1 MAESDRPTPASSPKA
16 QVPPALSL
24 SKGALRVKDM
34 AVDLASDLA
43 HGYRRST
50 RFFKMRAA
58 AVGAFAV
65 LSLLTLWLA
74 CPSGGPANSLGAEV
88 QLSEEVLGTQILVWN
103 GSGRIWTDV
112 TLTLDG
118 GWRWQTPT
126 FRDGQRLVIAVSR
139 FSRDG
144 AAAPANLKPR
154 TLTIEC
160 RQGSATAP
168 LAAKGP

>member
-1 MAESDRPTPASSPKA
+1 MADSDRPTAASSPRA
-16 QVPPALSL
+16 QVPPALGL
-24 SKGALRVKDM
+24 SKGAHRVKDL

-58 AVGAFAV
+58 AVGIWAV
-65 LSLLTLWLA
+65 ISLLTLWLA
-74 CPSGGPANSLGAEV
+74 CPSGGPSNSLGAEV
-88 QLSEEVLGTQILVWN
+88 QLSEELLGTQILVWN

-154 TLTIEC
+154 ALTIEC
-160 RQGSATAP
+160 RQGSVTAP
-168 LAAKGP
+168 LVAKGP